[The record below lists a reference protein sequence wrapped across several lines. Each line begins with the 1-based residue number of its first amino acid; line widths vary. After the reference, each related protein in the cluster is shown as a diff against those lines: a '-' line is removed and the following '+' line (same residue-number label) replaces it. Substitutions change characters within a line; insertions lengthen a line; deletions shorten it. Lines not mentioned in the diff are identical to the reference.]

1 MSVCLSVWL
10 MCFKENWSQGRGD
23 LVSSKIGALSGPFVN
38 LSVLL
43 QWLWINDPEP
53 GELIINIAKGRVS
66 KSKRG
71 GLITWRGKWMETGSN
86 STVPLKCC
94 SERPRVLLLFW
105 WRRESLW
112 PTSSLSPLPRK
123 IPDSEDWMRPPWMFS
138 LGGQWEKVKDI

>member
-10 MCFKENWSQGRGD
+10 MCFKENWSQGGGD
-23 LVSSKIGALSGPFVN
+23 LVSSKIGALSRPFVN

-43 QWLWINDPEP
+43 QWLRINDPEP

-71 GLITWRGKWMETGSN
+71 GLITWRGEWMEIGSN

-94 SERPRVLLLFW
+94 SEEPRVLLLFW
-105 WRRESLW
+105 WRGESFW
-112 PTSSLSPLPRK
+112 ATSSLSPLPRK
-123 IPDSEDWMRPPWMFS
+123 IPDSEDWMCPPWMFS
-138 LGGQWEKVKDI
+138 FWGQWGKVKDI